1 MTSNQGDPED
11 GAPRRPHR
19 VPLHV
24 PVRCHVIGEGWC
36 EGWTENISRTG
47 ALIRTS
53 RPIALGAEMDLV
65 LTVPPGLLNN
75 LAGEIICGGTVVR
88 LAPAQGQEP
97 VVGVMFRKCRP
108 TVASR
113 SL

>member
-1 MTSNQGDPED
+1 
-11 GAPRRPHR
+11 
-19 VPLHV
+19 
-24 PVRCHVIGEGWC
+24 
-36 EGWTENISRTG
+36 
-47 ALIRTS
+47 
-53 RPIALGAEMDLV
+53 MDLV